1 MAINQICNI
10 NILSTFLYL
19 ITHWKSNIEIWWC
32 LLFVLFDFGQL
43 KCPKTF
49 YFLIFEIQF
58 RGRWA
63 LGSLA
68 LIQLYGFKE
77 LTKLLKLSK
86 LPCFKGI
93 IPCLDHLSTS
103 NIFLHLYL
111 DGHAPYSLEA
121 LKVDVVWLFKKEAC
135 FEHSFKF
142 QACYMYFFGNVL
154 KYHWKNYAYGF

>member
-1 MAINQICNI
+1 MNVDLDGVPIRMSISKPILVAYVQILLGVTGHQVMA
-10 NILSTFLYL
+10 
-19 ITHWKSNIEIWWC
+19 HGMHRG
-32 LLFVLFDFGQL
+32 LLFEDLTSLFV
-43 KCPKTF
+43 PIKTCNN
-49 YFLIFEIQF
+49 LAQGST
-58 RGRWA
+58 RHQRRWA

-77 LTKLLKLSK
+77 PTKLPKLSK

-121 LKVDVVWLFKKEAC
+121 LKVDVV
-135 FEHSFKF
+135 
-142 QACYMYFFGNVL
+142 
-154 KYHWKNYAYGF
+154 